1 MLREITIGQYYPTD
15 SFIHKLDPRVKL
27 AGTLLYVISLFL
39 SDSLEV
45 YVFISFCLFMII
57 KISQVSFKFVLRG
70 LKPVLFI
77 IIFTAVFNLFLTPGA
92 DVLLRVGFLKITVAG
107 AKKTLLVIVR
117 FIYLIIGSSLMTYT
131 TTPNQLTDGLEK
143 ALKPL
148 NKIKV
153 PVHEMA
159 LMMSLALRFIPVLME
174 ETDKLIKAQSARGAD
189 FEEGNFFV
197 RAKNMISIIIPLF
210 ASANRRADDLAY
222 AMDSRCYNGGVGRTK
237 YKPLRY
243 GKNDAIGYACV
254 LCYLAVVIVLGKCDV
269 AGLINGLFG

>member
-15 SFIHKLDPRVKL
+15 SFIHRLDPRVKL

-39 SDSLEV
+39 NNSLEA
-45 YVFISFCLFMII
+45 YVFITICLFLTI
-57 KISQVSFKFVLRG
+57 KLSKVSFKFILRG

-77 IIFTAVFNLFLTPGA
+77 IIFTAVFNLFLTPGL
-92 DVLLRVGFLKITVAG
+92 DILVQIGFVKITVAG
-107 AKKTLLVIVR
+107 AKKTILVIVR

-131 TTPNQLTDGLEK
+131 TTPSQLTDGLEK
-143 ALKPL
+143 ALNPL
-148 NKIKV
+148 NKIKL

-159 LMMSLALRFIPVLME
+159 FMMSLALRFIPVLME
-174 ETDKLIKAQSARGAD
+174 ETNKLIKAQSARGAD

-210 ASANRRADDLAY
+210 LSAHKRADDLAY
-222 AMDSRCYNGGVGRTK
+222 AMDSRCYNGGIGRTK

-243 GKNDAIGYACV
+243 RREDFIGYAVV
-254 LCYLAVVIVLGKCDV
+254 LCYLTVVVILGKCDV
-269 AGLINGLFG
+269 IGLIGGLFG

>member
-1 MLREITIGQYYPTD
+1 MLRDITIGQYYPAN
-15 SFIHKLDPRVKL
+15 SFIHRLDPRVKL

-39 SDSLEV
+39 YKSLEV
-45 YVFISFCLFMII
+45 YVFVSLCLILLI
-57 KISQVSFKFVLRG
+57 KMSHVSIKYILSG
-70 LKPVLFI
+70 LKPVIFI
-77 IIFTAVFNLFLTPGA
+77 ITFTAIFNLFLTPGL
-92 DVLLRVGFLKITVAG
+92 DVLVEFGFLKITMAG
-107 AKKTLLVIVR
+107 VKKTLLVIVR

-148 NKIKV
+148 NKIKI

-159 LMMSLALRFIPVLME
+159 LMMSLALRFIPILME
-174 ETDKLIKAQSARGAD
+174 EADKLIKAQSARGAD

-210 ASANRRADDLAY
+210 ASANKRANDLAY
-222 AMDSRCYNGGVGRTK
+222 AMDSRCYNGGDGRTK

-243 GKNDAIGYACV
+243 RRRDVTGYFV
-254 LCYLAVVIVLGKCDV
+254 ILCYLAVVVLLGKYDVIGYV
-269 AGLINGLFG
+269 AGLFS